1 MMDWSKTKTIFII
14 AFLILDTFLLLQY
27 LDKVKSNKYDLIPK
41 TTIEE
46 QLRAEDIQYEKLPN
60 EKIKGSY
67 ITAKSKQFTKEEIMA
82 LKNQEIM
89 LPDENLIYPISKL
102 RMSFQKPIS
111 LPEGD
116 IENKVKQI
124 VSTQIIQGSQY
135 RFWRYDETANQIIML
150 QEFNGRVIF
159 QDEKDGIGM
168 IVFYLNDDREIISYH
183 QTLLED
189 IKELENQE
197 EVLPAIGALEALYY
211 SNDLKPNS
219 LVTDVEYGYYTQI
232 PLTEQQILAPTW
244 HIVVNEQEHFYVN
257 ALEGKVIKPE
267 KINLE

>member
-14 AFLILDTFLLLQY
+14 AFLILDIFLMLQY
-27 LDKVKSNKYDLIPK
+27 IEKMKSNKYDLIKK

-46 QLRAEDIQYEKLPN
+46 QFKAEDIKYEKLPL

-67 ITAKSKQFTKEEIMA
+67 ITAKSKQFTQEEITS

-89 LPDENLIYPISKL
+89 LPDEHLIYPISKL
-102 RMSFQKPIS
+102 RMSFQKPIP
-111 LPEGD
+111 LPETNL
-116 IENKVKQI
+116 ENKIKQI
-124 VSTQIIQGSQY
+124 LTTHIIHGTKY
-135 RFWRYDETANQIIML
+135 KLWRYDEKAKQIICL
-150 QEFNGRVIF
+150 QEYNGRVIF

-168 IVFYLNDDREIISYH
+168 VVFYLNDEQEIVSYH

-197 EVLPAIGALEALYY
+197 EVLPAIRALEALYY
-211 SNDLKPNS
+211 NDDLKPNS
-219 LVTDVEYGYYTQI
+219 TVTDVDYGYYTQI

-244 HIVVNEQEHFYVN
+244 HIVVNEKDHFYVN
-257 ALEGKVIKPE
+257 ALEGKVIKLE
-267 KINLE
+267 KTNLE